1 MSDLQLGLLV
11 LGLLALGAVA
21 AYNAWRTRQ
30 SLPKT
35 MRERPMGPR
44 QEPRLDGEQA
54 EHVEQAEGSDEVAAV
69 EPTLVADPL
78 PVIVPEKRLGLDDL
92 IDSIA
97 PLIIDSP
104 VSGDALLAALPG
116 SRRVGSKPFAVEG
129 LNDDTQMWEQPRA
142 GERYSALQV
151 GIQLANRSGPL
162 NEIEFSEFVVKTQ
175 AYADAIGAA
184 VDFPDMRTEVSRA
197 RELDAFANQHDAQL
211 GFVLRAGRA
220 AWSPGFVVQTAA
232 QMGFV
237 AGVVPGRMVLPS
249 QRVGHAPLL
258 SLSFDSQIA
267 MAEESEQVAIRE
279 VQLQLDVTRVPR
291 EDEPFVQLCQVAR
304 ALATAMEGQ
313 VTDDNG
319 RLLAPETIEAI
330 GRDLEGIYDELAARD
345 LSAGSDQARRLFA

>member
-1 MSDLQLGLLV
+1 MSELQLGLLV

-21 AYNAWRTRQ
+21 GYNAWRTRQ

-35 MRERPMGPR
+35 MRERPAGPR
-44 QEPRLDGEQA
+44 QEPQLDGA
-54 EHVEQAEGSDEVAAV
+54 
-69 EPTLVADPL
+69 EPTLTEGAEEAEPGEPALVSDPL

-97 PLIIDSP
+97 PLIIDGP

-129 LNDDTQMWEQPRA
+129 LNDDTQIWEQPRA

-220 AWSPGFVVQTAA
+220 AWSPGFVVQTAG

-237 AGVVPGRMVLPS
+237 AGVVPGRLVLPS
-249 QRVGHAPLL
+249 QRVGHAPVL

-267 MAEESEQVAIRE
+267 MAEESEQAAIRE
-279 VQLQLDVTRVPR
+279 VQLLLDVTRVPR

-304 ALATAMEGQ
+304 ALASAMEGQ

-330 GRDLEGIYDELAARD
+330 GRDLEGLYDELAARD